1 MGRPRKTKEQY
12 MREYWMVLDAL
23 RSRMPYRKIAERFGV
38 GISTV
43 QRLAKM
49 DLHTGFWA

>member
-1 MGRPRKTKEQY
+1 MARPKKTKEQY
-12 MREYWMVLDAL
+12 LREYWRVLDAL